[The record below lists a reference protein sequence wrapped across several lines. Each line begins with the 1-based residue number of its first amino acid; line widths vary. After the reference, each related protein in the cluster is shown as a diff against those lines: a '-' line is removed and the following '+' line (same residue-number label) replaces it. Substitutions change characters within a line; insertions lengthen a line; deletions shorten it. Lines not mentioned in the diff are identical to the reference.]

1 MASELCCYRAGGLGQ
16 AKYAA
21 RPAESSV
28 ERIGRYRSVWLSQ
41 WSLCVCCITPAQALS
56 VREAIRDACRPPRSL
71 PHDRRVTGLANVGQ
85 DSLAFLRTELRAG
98 FSMAGGMPG
107 DNRQDYRHEDAESDQ
122 YAKRRGEIDP
132 HPDVDGDESA
142 GRVAAPC
149 RSHCA
154 PCRQCRAS
162 DRSALGNWTR
172 PRRKHDAV
180 RPCLDAVTALLGR
193 GSASSRK
200 PAIKAPKL
208 SYAYSAADIPRLP
221 PNENATGDEQTTGKP
236 RAIVPRVAEASDR
249 IVAAAQ
255 HSDLVGIEHSEPGI
269 RPTGRLPRA
278 DARSR
283 WDLAPE

>member
-1 MASELCCYRAGGLGQ
+1 M
-16 AKYAA
+16 
-21 RPAESSV
+21 
-28 ERIGRYRSVWLSQ
+28 
-41 WSLCVCCITPAQALS
+41 CCITLHRHSACAKRYETPAG
-56 VREAIRDACRPPRSL
+56 
-71 PHDRRVTGLANVGQ
+71 PHAPCPTNRRGTGLANVGQ

-107 DNRQDYRHEDAESDQ
+107 DNGQDYRHEDAESDQ

-180 RPCLDAVTALLGR
+180 RPCLDAVTALLSR

-269 RPTGRLPRA
+269 RLTGGLPRA